1 MKYKKRK
8 KNKIDKGD
16 TMTEKWL
23 VGVDLGGTTTK
34 IAFLNKYG
42 ELVHKWEIPT
52 DKSDNGK
59 NIIVNIAKAIDKKL
73 EEIDQSKEKLVGIGM
88 GAPGPVD
95 MAKGIIYEAVNL
107 GWEKNTPLKDL
118 LEIETGLPAVIDN
131 DANCAALGEM
141 WKGAG
146 DGAKDLVCVTLGTG
160 VGGGVITNGD
170 IVHGVKGAGGEIGHI
185 TVVPNGGFQCN
196 CGKTGCLETVA
207 SATGVVRL
215 AHEKLDLTED
225 SSILRNIK
233 INEGKISAKDIFD
246 AAREKDEL
254 AISVIDQLAFYLGLS
269 LANLG
274 NALNPEKIVLGGG
287 VSRAGDILL
296 TPVSKH
302 FEHFS
307 FPTVRTSTKLSI
319 ATLGNDAGMIGAA
332 WLVKNKIK

>member
-1 MKYKKRK
+1 
-8 KNKIDKGD
+8 
-16 TMTEKWL
+16 MTEKWL

-34 IAFLNKYG
+34 IAFLSKYG
-42 ELVHKWEIPT
+42 ELLHKWEIPT
-52 DKSDNGK
+52 DKSENGK
-59 NIIVNIAKAIDKKL
+59 NIIVDIAKAIDRKL
-73 EEIDQSKEKLVGIGM
+73 EELDQSKDKLLGIGM

-107 GWEKNTPLKDL
+107 GWDKNTPLKDL
-118 LEIETGLPAVIDN
+118 LEVETGLPAVIDN

-170 IVHGVKGAGGEIGHI
+170 IVHGVRGAGGEIGHI
-185 TVVPNGGFQCN
+185 TVVPQGGFQCN

-215 AHEKLDLTED
+215 ANEKID
-225 SSILRNIK
+225 STTTHSILRDLR
-233 INEGKISAKDIFD
+233 NEAEVISAKDVFD
-246 AAREKDEL
+246 AARSNDEL
-254 AISVIDQLAFYLGLS
+254 AASVVDQLAFYLGLA

-274 NALNPEKIVLGGG
+274 NVLNPEKIVLGGG

-296 TPVSKH
+296 KPAVNY
-302 FEHFS
+302 FEQFS
-307 FPTVRTSTKLSI
+307 FPTVKTSTGLSI
-319 ATLGNDAGMIGAA
+319 ATLGNDAGVIGAA
-332 WLVKNKIK
+332 WLVKNKL